1 MPPARKARRGA
12 RLKRNEVTTVPPT
25 PSQTDSPSN
34 LPSAARA
41 PAEEIQSA
49 EEVIAQINNES
60 QMTGAKEVE
69 VEELEVERGA
79 DLFFENMG
87 SESSN
92 DHSMSAMTSGTQ
104 LETDALDSDLAI
116 EALPA
121 LHRKSHEIFQF
132 LLASPPAELLKKI
145 RQPGSQAGKRLDIA
159 TRDFSIT
166 KELFATSTEFIKISV
181 SNRLLQTDFFA
192 PIICKANYAALALG
206 LVRTN
211 ELSNEAVQYLM
222 HLEMHFPGAFFSTLG
237 GWSEDVQGHV
247 NRLLMDIRT
256 QMFIAAAHHRQ
267 ASAFDDILRQI
278 FLEPTPDPNTNDE
291 DEMHEAWV
299 MGCKPRGWNMFTK
312 AEKTRCKARLSTIR
326 STYIVID
333 SGVEME
339 EQLGTD
345 FLVEMWPWDNFVED
359 MMTFIKQ
366 RTLAIDRESGLAEM
380 LSIAE
385 KARERGLRNQED
397 DDDDDKSGEDDHH
410 AAPNEADRDAGDW
423 LVNQGPAV
431 VPAIVPAVEQS
442 RPAGRRR
449 PTTRSSGDRSVV
461 TYLHRELSFSGHTV
475 QDN

>member
-1 MPPARKARRGA
+1 M
-12 RLKRNEVTTVPPT
+12 
-25 PSQTDSPSN
+25 
-34 LPSAARA
+34 
-41 PAEEIQSA
+41 
-49 EEVIAQINNES
+49 QINKES
-60 QMTGAKEVE
+60 QVARVNQ
-69 VEELEVERGA
+69 VEELEDKRGV
-79 DLFFENMG
+79 DLFENMG

-92 DHSMSAMTSGTQ
+92 DHSMSAVTSGTQ

-121 LHRKSHEIFQF
+121 LHRKSQEIFQF
-132 LLASPPAELLKKI
+132 LLASPPADLLKKI

-166 KELFATSTEFIKISV
+166 KELFATSTEFIKVSV

-192 PIICKANYAALALG
+192 PLICKANYAALALG

-222 HLEMHFPGAFFSTLG
+222 HLEMHFPGAFFCTPG
-237 GWSEDVQGHV
+237 GWSEDVQAQV
-247 NRLLMDIRT
+247 NKLLMDIRT

-278 FLEPTPDPNTNDE
+278 FLEPAPDPNSGEDDE
-291 DEMHEAWV
+291 LHEAWA

-312 AEKTRCKARLSTIR
+312 AEKARCKARLSTIR

-345 FLVEMWPWDNFVED
+345 FLVEMWPWGKFVGD

-366 RTLAIDRESGLAEM
+366 RTLAIDRESGLSEM

-397 DDDDDKSGEDDHH
+397 DDKSGEDEHH
-410 AAPNEADRDAGDW
+410 TAPNEIDRDASDW
-423 LVNQGPAV
+423 LVNQGPT
-431 VPAIVPAVEQS
+431 IVPAVEQNRPVS
-442 RPAGRRR
+442 RRK
-449 PTTRSSGDRSVV
+449 PTTRSSRDRSVL
-461 TYLHRELSFSGHTV
+461 TYSSQEHISSGQAV
-475 QDN
+475 QETN

>member
-1 MPPARKARRGA
+1 MVALVRKRRGT
-12 RLKRNEVTTVPPT
+12 RLKRNEVTAVPPS
-25 PSQTDSPSN
+25 PPQTHSSN
-34 LPSAARA
+34 DPPSAQV
-41 PAEEIQSA
+41 PAEEIRST
-49 EEVIAQINNES
+49 EEVVAQINREP
-60 QMTGAKEVE
+60 QVAKVKE
-69 VEELEVERGA
+69 VEELDVERGV
-79 DLFFENMG
+79 DLFGNMD

-92 DHSMSAMTSGTQ
+92 DHSVSAVTSGTQ

-121 LHRKSHEIFQF
+121 LHRKSQEIFQF

-192 PIICKANYAALALG
+192 PLICKANYAALALG

-222 HLEMHFPGAFFSTLG
+222 HLEMHFPGAFFCTPG

-278 FLEPTPDPNTNDE
+278 FLEPIPDPNTNDD
-291 DEMHEAWV
+291 DEIQEAWA
-299 MGCKPRGWNMFTK
+299 MGCNPRGWDMFSK

-345 FLVEMWPWDNFVED
+345 FLVEMWPWDKFVQD

-366 RTLAIDRESGLAEM
+366 RTLSIDRESGLAEM

-385 KARERGLRNQED
+385 KARERGLSHQEE
-397 DDDDDKSGEDDHH
+397 DDKSGEDEHH
-410 AAPNEADRDAGDW
+410 TAPNEVDRDASDW
-423 LVNQGPAV
+423 LVNQGPTDDA
-431 VPAIVPAVEQS
+431 PAAAQD
-442 RPAGRRR
+442 RPAGRRK
-449 PTTRSSGDRSVV
+449 PATRGSGDRSVII
-461 TYLHRELSFSGHTV
+461 YLYGSISLQRTNCPGS
-475 QDN
+475 